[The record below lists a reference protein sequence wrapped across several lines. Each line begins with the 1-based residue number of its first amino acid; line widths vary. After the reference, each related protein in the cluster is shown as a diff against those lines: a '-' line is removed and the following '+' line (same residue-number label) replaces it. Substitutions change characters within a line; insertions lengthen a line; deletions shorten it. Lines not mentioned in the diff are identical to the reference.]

1 MCSSLPFCKLAGDM
15 NTNPIERISSSLEK
29 RSAIM
34 KSPSLLGWYRIL
46 RVQYE
51 WNMFQAIRFALWLAR

>member
-1 MCSSLPFCKLAGDM
+1 
-15 NTNPIERISSSLEK
+15 
-29 RSAIM
+29 M